1 MNQVNF
7 DSLNNIK
14 APEQWIK
21 NAAAIPETSVK
32 KRAFPLYRVAAAASI
47 VLVSVIGLLIY
58 LSFGNHT
65 PIELRNNA
73 AGVVPSTETAGDRS
87 FPDDGELPNLD
98 AMLPTWPRVYPTDAA
113 GEPVIESPT
122 EPKAAREKPSVT
134 TPTEK
139 GRSGTK
145 TVSPTEIA
153 EEPTQGAPSPTTTP
167 DSIVAPDPTD
177 HSSDFPVTPTTPP
190 AMQEPT
196 EILPNEMP
204 YISAVATFPA
214 SMLRDDDVVCCAI
227 YDHGKLLSQGEAS
240 IYIMKSGNVFAS
252 YETDIEAEQG
262 KTYHYSFFRN
272 SASTSGW
279 GAATILASGTLTY

>member
-58 LSFGNHT
+58 LSFGNHA
-65 PIELRNNA
+65 PIELRDNA
-73 AGVVPSTETAGDRS
+73 AGDVPSTESAGDRS
-87 FPDDGELPNLD
+87 FPDDRELPNLG
-98 AMLPTWPRVYPTDAA
+98 AILPTWPRVYPTDAA

-153 EEPTQGAPSPTTTP
+153 EEPTQGAPSTQ
-167 DSIVAPDPTD
+167 APEPTD
-177 HSSDFPVTPTTPP
+177 PP
-190 AMQEPT
+190 IPT
-196 EILPNEMP
+196 EPPELPIPTEGHGEV
-204 YISAVATFPA
+204 IAGRICFTATFPA
-214 SMLRDDDVVCCAI
+214 SLIEEGEPIYCMYQELGYAI
-227 YDHGKLLSQGEAS
+227 VAEDQQDLPVQYTVMKNGMVFAMYEPVDYDYGEAS
-240 IYIMKSGNVFAS
+240 TTFEYMFYQN
-252 YETDIEAEQG
+252 G
-262 KTYHYSFFRN
+262 KV
-272 SASTSGW
+272 
-279 GAATILASGTLTY
+279 LARGTMTV

>member
-14 APEQWIK
+14 APEQWLK
-21 NAAAIPETSVK
+21 KAAAIPETSVK

-47 VLVSVIGLLIY
+47 VLVSVIGLLTY
-58 LSFGNHT
+58 LSFGNRA
-65 PIELRNNA
+65 PIELRDNA
-73 AGVVPSTETAGDRS
+73 VGGVPSTETAGDGS
-87 FPDDGELPNLD
+87 VPDGGELPNLGTI
-98 AMLPTWPRVYPTDAA
+98 LPTWPRVYPTDAA
-113 GEPVIESPT
+113 GDPVIETPAQS
-122 EPKAAREKPSVT
+122 KSAREKPSAVQ
-134 TPTEK
+134 PTEK

-145 TVSPTEIA
+145 TVSSTEIA
-153 EEPTQGAPSPTTTP
+153 EEPTQGAPLPTK
-167 DSIVAPDPTD
+167 APEPTD
-177 HSSDFPVTPTTPP
+177 PP
-190 AMQEPT
+190 IPT
-196 EILPNEMP
+196 EPPETQASTEIYTEELL
-204 YISAVATFPA
+204 YIGVATAFPA

-240 IYIMKSGNVFAS
+240 IHIMKNGNAFAS

-279 GAATILASGTLTY
+279 VATQIFTSGTLTY

>member
-21 NAAAIPETSVK
+21 NAAAIPGTSVK

-58 LSFGNHT
+58 LSFGNHA
-65 PIELRNNA
+65 PIELRDNA
-73 AGVVPSTETAGDRS
+73 AGDVPSTETAGDRS

-98 AMLPTWPRVYPTDAA
+98 AILPTLPRVYSTDAA

-139 GRSGTK
+139 GRSGAK
-145 TVSPTEIA
+145 IVSPSEIA
-153 EEPTQGAPSPTTTP
+153 EEPTQGTPLPTTDPDSVITPEPTDPPVATEPPKEPSPTESQGEVPMGELCFT
-167 DSIVAPDPTD
+167 
-177 HSSDFPVTPTTPP
+177 
-190 AMQEPT
+190 
-196 EILPNEMP
+196 
-204 YISAVATFPA
+204 ATFPA
-214 SMLRDDDVVCCAI
+214 SLIKEGETVRCMYSVQGYASPAI
-227 YDHGKLLSQGEAS
+227 ETDTQAQYTVMDNG
-240 IYIMKSGNVFAS
+240 MVFAMCHPS
-252 YETDIEAEQG
+252 IQIFEEDTTTFEYLFYTD
-262 KTYHYSFFRN
+262 
-272 SASTSGW
+272 SAV
-279 GAATILASGTLTY
+279 LARGTLTV

>member
-58 LSFGNHT
+58 LSFGNHA
-65 PIELRNNA
+65 PIELRDNA
-73 AGVVPSTETAGDRS
+73 AGGVPSTETAGDRS

-98 AMLPTWPRVYPTDAA
+98 AILPTWPRVYPTDAA
-113 GEPVIESPT
+113 GEPVIESST

-153 EEPTQGAPSPTTTP
+153 EEPTQGAPLPTK
-167 DSIVAPDPTD
+167 APEPTD
-177 HSSDFPVTPTTPP
+177 PP
-190 AMQEPT
+190 IPT
-196 EILPNEMP
+196 ESPETPIPTKDHGEVVAGE
-204 YISAVATFPA
+204 ICFTATFPA
-214 SMLRDDDVVCCAI
+214 SLIKEGETVRCMYSV
-227 YDHGKLLSQGEAS
+227 QGYAS
-240 IYIMKSGNVFAS
+240 PTIETDTQAQYTVMDNGMVFAMYRPS
-252 YETDIEAEQG
+252 IQIFEEDTTTFEYLFYTD
-262 KTYHYSFFRN
+262 
-272 SASTSGW
+272 SAV
-279 GAATILASGTLTY
+279 LARGTLTV